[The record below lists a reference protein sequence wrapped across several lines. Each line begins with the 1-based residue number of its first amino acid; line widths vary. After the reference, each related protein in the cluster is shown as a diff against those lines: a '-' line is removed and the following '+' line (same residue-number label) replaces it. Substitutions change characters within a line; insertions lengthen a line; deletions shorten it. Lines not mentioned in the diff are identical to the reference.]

1 MLDLVFG
8 IYLQHA
14 VEFGKRFDRDNYGGG
29 APKGEYIRKVKLD
42 NAIHNPQDA
51 VSISEIIP
59 YWIHRSR

>member
-1 MLDLVFG
+1 MLELLHKCARSCFG

-59 YWIHRSR
+59 